1 MKGCRIVSEHGTR
14 VCMVYKG
21 DRIVLKANLK
31 HSSYIWEPISLP
43 PNVLQKNS
51 AKLLGTRRPN
61 QEIALLADVKIAIH
75 ENYTDAWHCRLGH
88 LNIQDMQRLKSR
100 AINFDFQQ
108 PLTFCEP
115 CVLGKLKASP
125 YSNQGEKADRPRQ
138 ILCLDVSGPY
148 PKTHKGFQ
156 YAINLMCKFSGKNWV
171 YFGKLKSDTE
181 VKVRA
186 HIMGSDT
193 TGEPIGVL
201 ETITGDHGG
210 EALSNAFQTWIAER
224 GIFHLTTPRKSPN
237 LNALIERNTQTRKHK
252 AFSMLKAA
260 EKSVRLCHYAF
271 QGACFVIDRSP
282 RRSNI
287 NSITPFEAFFGR
299 KPDLSTLRFFGCLC
313 YASINLTDRKSLEP
327 LAIRGTFV
335 GYSERRRGYKVIPDG
350 KFTHIIARTVIF
362 NEQLLLEKLKTK
374 LNSVPTPATI
384 EEVQTFPAHILDA
397 TVTAQ
402 QKHEHTND
410 GKLIIMAKKVA
421 FHTLTPQVS
430 YVQDDITI
438 APQKKSHGKYPNLR
452 RELDLAM
459 STASVPIELAN

>member
-1 MKGCRIVSEHGTR
+1 MQTLISEPQLEMKGCRIVSEHGVRT
-14 VCMVYKG
+14 VYKG

-51 AKLLGTRRPN
+51 AKILGTRRPN
-61 QEIALLADVKIAIH
+61 QDIALLADAKI

-148 PKTHKGFQ
+148 PKTHEGFQ

-260 EKSVRLCHYAF
+260 EQSVRFWHYAF
-271 QGACFVIDRSP
+271 QAACFVMDRSP
-282 RRSNI
+282 RRWNV
-287 NSITPFEAFFGR
+287 NSITPFKAFFGR
-299 KPDLSTLRFFGCLC
+299 KPDLSTLRIFGCLC
-313 YASINLTDRKSLEP
+313 YAYINSTDRRSLEP

-362 NEQLLLEKLKTK
+362 NGQLLLEKLKTK
-374 LNSVPTPATI
+374 LNYVPAPATI
-384 EEVQTFPAHILDA
+384 EEVQTFPVHSDA
-397 TVTAQ
+397 TAQ
-402 QKHEHTND
+402 QKREHTND
-410 GKLIIMAKKVA
+410 GKLMAKKVSCILN
-421 FHTLTPQVS
+421 TDTTGS
-430 YVQDDITI
+430 ICT
-438 APQKKSHGKYPNLR
+438 R
-452 RELDLAM
+452 
-459 STASVPIELAN
+459 